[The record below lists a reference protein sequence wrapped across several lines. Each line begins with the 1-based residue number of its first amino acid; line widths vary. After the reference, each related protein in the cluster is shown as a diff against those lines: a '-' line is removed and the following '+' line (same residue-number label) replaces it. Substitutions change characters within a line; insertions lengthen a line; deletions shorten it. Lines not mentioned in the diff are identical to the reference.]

1 MEVIRREARRK
12 DIVIGM
18 RLKEISLLE
27 EGKQG
32 LQKCTG
38 GEFRGC
44 WLIISIVII

>member
-27 EGKQG
+27 GKADDHG
-32 LQKCTG
+32 KGFMRLQVFG
-38 GEFRGC
+38 
-44 WLIISIVII
+44 